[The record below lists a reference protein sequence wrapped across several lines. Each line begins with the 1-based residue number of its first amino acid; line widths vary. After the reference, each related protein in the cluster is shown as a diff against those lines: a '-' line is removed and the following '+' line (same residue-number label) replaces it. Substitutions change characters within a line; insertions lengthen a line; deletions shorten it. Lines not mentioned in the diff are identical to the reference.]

1 MKREQF
7 IAIISSEQESL
18 RRFLLALCCGDRME
32 AEDIAQEAMVKA
44 YIASDRFVERH
55 KFSTWLF
62 KIAYNT
68 FLDHKRRVH
77 GYFTDIEE
85 AVQVADVVCTD
96 DAFAYQDLYAA
107 IATLPLKE
115 RTDILLFYI
124 NGYTVKEIAKI
135 TGSTQMAVKQHLS
148 RGRGKLRQILEQ

>member
-1 MKREQF
+1 MEREQF
-7 IAIISSEQESL
+7 IALISSEQESL
-18 RRFLLALCCGDRME
+18 RRFLLALCDGNRME
-32 AEDIAQEAMVKA
+32 SDDIAQEAMVKA

-68 FLDHKRRVH
+68 FLDHKRRVRNNE
-77 GYFTDIEE
+77 TDIEA
-85 AVQVADVVCTD
+85 AVQVADVARTD
-96 DAFAYQDLYAA
+96 DAFAYQDLYEA

-124 NGYTVKEIAKI
+124 NGYAVKEIAKI
-135 TGSTQMAVKQHLS
+135 TGSTQIAVKQHLS
-148 RGRGKLRQILEQ
+148 RGRRKLRQILEQ

>member
-1 MKREQF
+1 MEREQF
-7 IAIISSEQESL
+7 IALISSEQESL

-68 FLDHKRRVH
+68 FLDHKRRVRNNE
-77 GYFTDIEE
+77 TDIEA
-85 AVQVADVVCTD
+85 AVQVADVARTD
-96 DAFAYQDLYAA
+96 DAFAYQDLYEA

-115 RTDILLFYI
+115 CTDILLFYI
-124 NGYTVKEIAKI
+124 NGYAVKEIAKI
-135 TGSTQMAVKQHLS
+135 TGSTQIAVKQHLS
-148 RGRGKLRQILEQ
+148 RGRRKLRQILEQ

>member
-1 MKREQF
+1 MEREQF
-7 IAIISSEQESL
+7 IALISSEQESL
-18 RRFLLALCCGDRME
+18 RRFLLALCCGDQME

-44 YIASDRFVERH
+44 YIASDRFVEQH

-68 FLDHKRRVH
+68 FLDHKRRVRSNE
-77 GYFTDIEE
+77 TDIEE
-85 AVQVADVVCTD
+85 AVQVADVTRTD
-96 DAFAYQDLYAA
+96 DAFAYQDLYEA

-124 NGYTVKEIAKI
+124 NGYAVKEIAKI
-135 TGSTQMAVKQHLS
+135 TGSTQIAVKQHLS
-148 RGRGKLRQILEQ
+148 RGRSKLRQILER

>member
-1 MKREQF
+1 M
-7 IAIISSEQESL
+7 
-18 RRFLLALCCGDRME
+18 RRFLLALCCGDQME

-44 YIASDRFVERH
+44 YIASDRFVEQH

-68 FLDHKRRVH
+68 FLDHKRRVRS
-77 GYFTDIEE
+77 YETDIEE
-85 AVQVADVVCTD
+85 AVQVADVTRTD
-96 DAFAYQDLYAA
+96 DAFAYQDLYEA

-124 NGYTVKEIAKI
+124 NGYAVKEIAKI
-135 TGSTQMAVKQHLS
+135 TGNTQIAVKQHLS
-148 RGRGKLRQILEQ
+148 RGRSKLRQILER

>member
-44 YIASDRFVERH
+44 YIASDRFEERH

-77 GYFTDIEE
+77 GYATDIEE
-85 AVQVADVVCTD
+85 AVQVADVARTD
-96 DAFAYQDLYAA
+96 DAFAYQDLYEA
-107 IATLPLKE
+107 IATLPIKE

-148 RGRGKLRQILEQ
+148 RGRGKLRQILER